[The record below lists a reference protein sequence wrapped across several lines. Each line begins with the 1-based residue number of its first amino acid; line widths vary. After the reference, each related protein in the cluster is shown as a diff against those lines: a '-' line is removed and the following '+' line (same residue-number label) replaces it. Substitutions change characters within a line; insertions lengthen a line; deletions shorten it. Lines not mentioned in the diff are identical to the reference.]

1 MCTIT
6 NRLAH
11 ILLYKPQFKNRSK
24 SGRAVVPDA
33 AKNKNNMKTV
43 SLSGSLR
50 ANVGSKDAA
59 ETRGKGLV
67 PCVLYGGKEQIHF
80 SADIRDFKNL
90 VYTPDVAQVDLNIEG
105 RNFKAIV
112 QEVQYHK
119 LNDQIIHVD
128 FLELVPGKAV
138 TMAIPVKL
146 NGQAE
151 GVKAGG
157 KLVLKQRKLRVK
169 GIPEK
174 LPTYVELNIESLA
187 IGRGIAIGDI
197 KIEGCELIQ
206 PKNITVVTVESTRA
220 AAAAEA
226 EEKKAA
232 PAATPAATPAAAK
245 K

>member
-1 MCTIT
+1 
-6 NRLAH
+6 
-11 ILLYKPQFKNRSK
+11 
-24 SGRAVVPDA
+24 
-33 AKNKNNMKTV
+33 MKTV

-90 VYTPDVAQVDLNIEG
+90 VYTPEVAQVDLSVEG

-119 LNDQIIHVD
+119 LNDSIIHVD
-128 FLELVPGKAV
+128 FLELIPGKAV
-138 TMAIPVKL
+138 SMDIPVKL
-146 NGQAE
+146 HGQAE

-169 GIPEK
+169 GTPEK
-174 LPTYVELNIESLA
+174 MPSNIDINIETLG
-187 IGRGIAIGDI
+187 IGKGIAVGDI
-197 KIEGCELIQ
+197 KIDGCELTQ
-206 PKNITVVTVESTRA
+206 PKNITVVTVASTRA

-232 PAATPAATPAAAK
+232 TPAAGAAAATPAK